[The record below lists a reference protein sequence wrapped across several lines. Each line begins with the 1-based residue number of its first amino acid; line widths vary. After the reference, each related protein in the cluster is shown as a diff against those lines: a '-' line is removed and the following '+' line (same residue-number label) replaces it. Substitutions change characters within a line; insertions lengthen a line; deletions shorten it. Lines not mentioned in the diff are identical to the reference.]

1 MGMNRYGGAAAGN
14 PTNVHAIGK
23 LLKSADAVECI
34 DKFVHTI
41 PVPMNKNETV
51 SMSRAVT
58 PEPRLTE
65 VAEGVNPTAR
75 ALTYEQVT
83 KTFEEFAE
91 VFAVTSRQAEL
102 GEFDVLMDSKD
113 RLIDLLKRTR
123 EKNAWFEY
131 RAASIVLYNSS
142 AHSARGQVNGPIS
155 LGRIRVA
162 VRTLTSNRAM
172 LVREIT
178 KGSVNTD
185 TTPVEP
191 AYIGFAHTDCQPD
204 LRNVTGF
211 VPAPKVGGLK
221 DYIPQ
226 LFGYTENVCWITSPE
241 FEPYFGEGAAVGATG
256 MRSQGGVNTDVYTY
270 LVFGKE
276 ALGKCSLAGADKGYG
291 AVEMNVLDKADK
303 SDPTNQRRMV
313 SMRWWDAPV
322 ILNRNWVAAI
332 ECGVT
337 ENPV

>member
-1 MGMNRYGGAAAGN
+1 MGINSYGNAASGN
-14 PTNVHAIGK
+14 PTNVYAVGK
-23 LLKSADAVECI
+23 LLRSADAVECI

-51 SMSRAVT
+51 SMLRAVT
-58 PEPRLTE
+58 PTPNLTE

-75 ALTYEQVT
+75 AITYEQVT

-102 GEFDVLMDSKD
+102 GEYDVLMHSKD

-131 RAASIVLYNSS
+131 RETQNRIYNSP
-142 AHSARGQVNGPIS
+142 AHTSRAQVNGPIS

-162 VRTLTSNRAM
+162 ARTLTSNRAI
-172 LVREIT
+172 LVREMT
-178 KGSVNTD
+178 KGSVNQNTF
-185 TTPVEP
+185 PVEP
-191 AYIGFAHTDCQPD
+191 AYVGLCHTDCQPD
-204 LRNVTGF
+204 LRNITGF
-211 VPAPKVGGLK
+211 RVAPAVGGLK

-241 FEPYFGEGAAVGATG
+241 FEPYLGAGAAVAATG
-256 MRSQGGVNTDVYTY
+256 MRSQGGTNIDVYSY
-270 LVFGKE
+270 LIIGKE
-276 ALGKCSLAGADKGYG
+276 AVGKCSLQGADKGYG

-313 SMRWWDAPV
+313 SARWWDAPV
-322 ILNRNWVAAI
+322 ILNSNWAVTI

-337 ENPV
+337 ENPN